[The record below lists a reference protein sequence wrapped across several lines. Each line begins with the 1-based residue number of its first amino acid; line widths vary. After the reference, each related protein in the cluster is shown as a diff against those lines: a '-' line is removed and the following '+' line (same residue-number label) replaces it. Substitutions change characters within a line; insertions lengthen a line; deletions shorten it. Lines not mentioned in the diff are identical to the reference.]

1 MSTTYRI
8 AEVADRSGF
17 TPATLRYY
25 EDRGLLAPVGRTEAG
40 YRLYD
45 DAAVERLRFIARA
58 KQLGSTLDEVADLSA
73 AWEGGR
79 CEHVQERLLALVEAK
94 VADTHRRIAELT
106 ALAADLQRA
115 AATLAAGATGAT
127 GEGPCDD
134 TCGCLA
140 DPGTGP
146 SSADGPRA
154 AVPVPLVTRPVAV
167 SGPPVACTLGP
178 GEMPGRLEEWDALL
192 AGVTAREAVEGGLP
206 LAFGPGADG
215 AELARLATAE
225 QACCPFFSFAVVVDD
240 RGLALEVRA
249 PADAADVVAAVF
261 GAPGR

>member
-58 KQLGSTLDEVADLSA
+58 KQLGCTLDEVADLSA

-115 AATLAAGATGAT
+115 AATLAAGATD
-127 GEGPCDD
+127 GPCDD
-134 TCGCLA
+134 SCGCLA
-140 DPGTGP
+140 GPGTGP
-146 SSADGPRA
+146 SPAEGPRA
-154 AVPVPLVTRPVAV
+154 AVPVALVARPVA
-167 SGPPVACTLGP
+167 SGGPPIACTLDP
-178 GEMPGRLEEWDALL
+178 GKMSGRLDEWNALL
-192 AGVTAREAVEGGLP
+192 TGVTAREAVDGGIR
-206 LAFGPGADG
+206 LAFGPGTDV

-225 QACCPFFSFAVVVDD
+225 QACCRFFSFAVVVDD

-261 GAPGR
+261 GAPDR